1 MIDQVRKIYGTSL
14 FGDIMINLLG
24 ALIGILFIVLSFLYR
39 ASMIENLAN
48 SYNSTNLAYYFVG
61 MFIFGYA
68 LSFFLLRKVFCGEW
82 EIEINQQT
90 LKVRLKNAIKVVPIN
105 SIKRV
110 EITGNSVLRNI
121 TISTTQGKIRM
132 RYGFY
137 IEKFQ
142 KGYRTEL
149 MKEVNGFMND
159 LDEVLTEHNYVKKVK
174 NKRAGLREVKSLSYY
189 K

>member
-48 SYNSTNLAYYFVG
+48 SYDSTNLAYYFVG

-121 TISTTQGKIRM
+121 AISTTQGKIRM

-174 NKRAGLREVKSLSYY
+174 NKRAGLREVKSLSYH